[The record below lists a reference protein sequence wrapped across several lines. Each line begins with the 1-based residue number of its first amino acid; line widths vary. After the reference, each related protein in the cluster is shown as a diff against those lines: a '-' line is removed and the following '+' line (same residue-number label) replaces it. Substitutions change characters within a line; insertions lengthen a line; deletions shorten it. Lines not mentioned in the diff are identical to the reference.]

1 MTHLSANPPTDSVS
15 VRRYLCDA
23 LRIDLV
29 GPRPGDAALQH
40 ERLPQA
46 PSRWYLT
53 GFLAPGDAPE
63 EQLAQDSE
71 EALDEPAEPLHG
83 SDDAST
89 PDRGSHKRLFLPS
102 SMGLSMLVDEKTNRL
117 DVAVSWGDYAPE
129 IADTP
134 EVTDT
139 SDSAGGARN
148 APAESAAPAARE
160 DGGSPDATA
169 APDVAGGAREAPAES
184 GASAAA
190 REGDGSP
197 EDENPPEGENPSE
210 GGRRARRF
218 APWVRRPGSGAVAI
232 DLDGVAHGRPTRFEL
247 PGSGGLAVVCLV
259 RPTRVQT
266 LGGAR
271 AARAVSLFTV
281 NRRPPAPDGD
291 GQDAAFAFQVEMNVE
306 ADRPLIPR
314 ENLNGLDSG
323 DWDERLADLHYRD
336 VAEYAVGH
344 NVSTRADL
352 TGDECRRVRTEW
364 MPRAGVPRVD
374 PSVIGA
380 VEFDMET
387 LGDLDGAP
395 TAKVCLE
402 PLVEQYRDWI
412 AAQRQVATAFIGR
425 RREVA
430 EELVRRADR
439 VADRIQAGIDLLSEP
454 DVLEAFRIANRAM
467 AAAARRRR
475 AQEEGKGPR
484 DVPAPAWHPFQLAY
498 ILMNLRGI
506 AEPTHPERDVV
517 DLLFFPTGGGKTEA
531 YLGLSAFTLVLR
543 RLRHPGPDSRGLSV
557 LMRYTLRLLTLDQLG
572 RAAALICALELE
584 REQAP
589 ERLGEWP
596 FEIALWVGRAAT
608 PNYMGRKG
616 EAGDKSARVKTLRY
630 ARDSLR
636 EPPLPLEQCPWCGT
650 PFKRQSFRLH
660 PDTNEPSDLLVHCVN
675 RRCDF
680 TGKRHLPIVAVDEPI
695 YRRLPAFM
703 IATADKFAALP
714 WSGETARFFH
724 GGDPDHPRPPDL
736 IIQDELHLISGP
748 LGTMAGLYE
757 TAIDRLCTRRT
768 GDGTVRPKV
777 IASTATVRLAQ
788 KQIQALFNRREVD
801 CFPAPGPDRRNSFFA
816 RQVSESAEDE
826 RLYLGVAAQ
835 GRGPKV
841 VFLRSMITLM
851 AAAQA
856 AWEAAGGAGAK
867 TGAKAGAVAR
877 AGAKTGAA
885 PNPAD
890 PYMTAV
896 AYFNALRELG
906 SARRIVEDEI
916 GARLLSCSERKRLDE
931 ATGLF
936 ADRQI
941 AFEPVELTSRVGTAD
956 VADAKRRL
964 ALDFTEDQRVDVAL
978 ATNMISV
985 GLDITRLG
993 LMLVSGQP
1001 KTTSEYI
1008 QATSRVGRDP
1018 ARPGLVV
1025 TLLNVHK
1032 PRDRSHYER
1041 FPAFHESFYRNVEAT
1056 SVTPFSS
1063 RALDRGLPAVTVALA
1078 RLGIDGLTP
1087 TPAAR
1092 DVETHRAETDAIA
1105 GAVGERAQR
1114 HADGLPAD
1122 AGRAVQR
1129 RVQSLLD
1136 DWAALAREAGE
1147 VGVTFGYA
1155 RGRNESV
1162 STPLLREMID
1172 PDRDTLDDRQLRFR
1186 APRSLRDVEPGVLLG
1201 IKTPEGRDIDP

>member
-1 MTHLSANPPTDSVS
+1 MTSAPLNAPCDSVS

-23 LRIDLV
+23 LRIDLI
-29 GPRPGDAALQH
+29 GPRPEDGALQH

-53 GFLAPGDAPE
+53 GFLVPSDAPV
-63 EQLAQDSE
+63 EQRAQDNE
-71 EALDEPAEPLHG
+71 EALDEPAELVHG
-83 SDDAST
+83 SDDAVT
-89 PDRGSHKRLFLPS
+89 PDRGSQKRLFLPS
-102 SMGLSMLVDEKTNRL
+102 SMGLSILVDQETKRL
-117 DVAVSWGDYAPE
+117 EIAVSWGDYAP
-129 IADTP
+129 
-134 EVTDT
+134 
-139 SDSAGGARN
+139 
-148 APAESAAPAARE
+148 
-160 DGGSPDATA
+160 DGGERDLPVRRGAATG
-169 APDVAGGAREAPAES
+169 AGEGEEVSVS
-184 GASAAA
+184 GAS
-190 REGDGSP
+190 RSH
-197 EDENPPEGENPSE
+197 
-210 GGRRARRF
+210 RF
-218 APWVRRPGSGAVAI
+218 TPWVRRPGAGTVIIDLEAVAN
-232 DLDGVAHGRPTRFEL
+232 GQPTRFEL
-247 PGSGGLAVVCLV
+247 PDSRGLAIVCLV

-266 LGGAR
+266 LGGFR
-271 AARAVSLFTV
+271 EARAVSLFTV
-281 NRRPPAPDGD
+281 NGRTPARREDE
-291 GQDAAFAFQVEMNVE
+291 QDVAFAFQVEMRVD

-314 ENLNGLDSG
+314 MNLNGLDSV

-344 NVSTRADL
+344 NVSTRADVGG
-352 TGDECRRVRTEW
+352 TGCCRVHTEW
-364 MPRAGVPRVD
+364 MPQAGVPRVD
-374 PSVIGA
+374 PSVIDD
-380 VEFDMET
+380 VEFGMEE
-387 LGDLDGAP
+387 LGDVDDA
-395 TAKVCLE
+395 TVVRARLE

-412 AAQRQVATAFIGR
+412 HQQGESASTFSER

-430 EELVRRADR
+430 DELVRRASR
-439 VADRIQAGIDLLSEP
+439 AADRIQAGIDLLAEP
-454 DVLEAFRIANRAM
+454 DVLDAFRVANRAM

-475 AQEEGKGPR
+475 ALEEGRPPHA
-484 DVPAPAWHPFQLAY
+484 VAPPAWRPFQLAY

-543 RLRHPGPDSRGLSV
+543 RLRRPGPAGRGLSV

-572 RAAALICALELE
+572 RASAVICALELE
-584 REQAP
+584 RERAP
-589 ERLGEWP
+589 QRLGDCP

-616 EAGDKSARVKTLRY
+616 ETSDKSARMKTLRY
-630 ARDSLR
+630 ARDSSR
-636 EPPLPLEQCPWCGT
+636 EPPLPLDQCPWCGT
-650 PFKRQSFRLH
+650 PFRKQSYRLH
-660 PDTNEPSDLLVHCVN
+660 PNTNEPTDLLVRCVN

-680 TGKRHLPIVAVDEPI
+680 SRTRHLPIVAVDEPI

-714 WSGETARFFH
+714 WTGETARFFH
-724 GGDPDHPRPPDL
+724 GGDPLHPRPPDL

-757 TAIDRLCTRRT
+757 TAIDRLCVHHV
-768 GDGTVRPKV
+768 GDEAVRPKV

-788 KQIQALFNRREVD
+788 RQIQALFNRRQVAV
-801 CFPAPGPDRRNSFFA
+801 FPAPGLDRRNSFFSE
-816 RQVSESAEDE
+816 QVSESPADE
-826 RLYLGVAAQ
+826 RRYIGVAAQ
-835 GRGPKV
+835 GRGPRV

-856 AWEAAGGAGAK
+856 AWDVAAESDAD
-867 TGAKAGAVAR
+867 
-877 AGAKTGAA
+877 

-916 GARLLSCSERKRLDE
+916 GARLLSYAERKRVGE
-931 ATGLF
+931 PEGLF

-956 VADAKRRL
+956 VAEAKRRL
-964 ALDFTEDQRVDVAL
+964 ALSFAEEQSVDVAL

-993 LMLVSGQP
+993 LMFVAGQP

-1018 ARPGLVV
+1018 DRPGLVV
-1025 TLLNVHK
+1025 TLLNIHK

-1041 FPAFHESFYRNVEAT
+1041 FPTFHESFYRSVEAT

-1063 RALDRGLPAVTVALA
+1063 RAMDRGLPAVTVALA
-1078 RLGIDGLTP
+1078 RLGIPQLTP
-1087 TPAAR
+1087 TLAAR
-1092 DVETHRAETDAIA
+1092 HVEVHHGATEAIA
-1105 GAVGERAQR
+1105 RAVGDRASE
-1114 HADGLPAD
+1114 HADGLPA
-1122 AGRAVQR
+1122 GVRPRVQS
-1129 RVQSLLD
+1129 RVQSLID
-1136 DWAALAREAGE
+1136 DWAALAHEAGQ
-1147 VGVTFGYA
+1147 VGGA
-1155 RGRNESV
+1155 HS
-1162 STPLLREMID
+1162 
-1172 PDRDTLDDRQLRFR
+1172 RF
-1186 APRSLRDVEPGVLLG
+1186 PGAVQCVGKDGL
-1201 IKTPEGRDIDP
+1201 

>member
-71 EALDEPAEPLHG
+71 EALDDPAEPLHG

-314 ENLNGLDSG
+314 VNLNGLDSG

-364 MPRAGVPRVD
+364 MPRAGVPRVE

-380 VEFDMET
+380 VEFSMET
-387 LGDLDGAP
+387 LGELDGAP
-395 TAKVCLE
+395 AAKVGLE

-475 AQEEGKGPR
+475 AQEEGKRPR
-484 DVPAPAWHPFQLAY
+484 DVPAPAWRPFQLAY

-680 TGKRHLPIVAVDEPI
+680 AGKRHLPIVAVDEPI

-867 TGAKAGAVAR
+867 TGAVAR

-941 AFEPVELTSRVGTAD
+941 AFEPVELTSRVGTAE
-956 VADAKRRL
+956 VADAKRKL

-1092 DVETHRAETDAIA
+1092 DVETHRAETDTIA

>member
-1 MTHLSANPPTDSVS
+1 MTHLSATPPTDSGS

-63 EQLAQDSE
+63 EQLAQDDE

-83 SDDAST
+83 GDDAGT

-102 SMGLSMLVDEKTNRL
+102 SMGLSLLVDEETQRL

-129 IADTP
+129 IVDAPEIADTP
-134 EVTDT
+134 GV
-139 SDSAGGARN
+139 SDA
-148 APAESAAPAARE
+148 
-160 DGGSPDATA
+160 PDATA
-169 APDVAGGAREAPAES
+169 AANIAGGAQDPPDKPVAP
-184 GASAAA
+184 AA
-190 REGDGSP
+190 REGDGPP
-197 EDENPPEGENPSE
+197 EDGNLPEGESPSE
-210 GGRRARRF
+210 DSRRTRRF
-218 APWVRRPGSGAVAI
+218 APWMRRPGAGAVAI
-232 DLDGVAHGRPTRFEL
+232 DLHAAGRPTRFDL

-259 RPTRVQT
+259 GPTRVQA
-266 LGGAR
+266 LDGSR

-314 ENLNGLDSG
+314 VNLNGLHSA
-323 DWDERLADLHYRD
+323 DWDERLADLHYRA

-352 TGDECRRVRTEW
+352 DGDECRRVRTEW
-364 MPRAGVPRVD
+364 MPQAGVPRVE
-374 PSVIGA
+374 PSAIGA
-380 VEFDMET
+380 VEFDMEA
-387 LGDLDGAP
+387 LGGLDGASA
-395 TAKVCLE
+395 AKTCLE

-412 AAQRQVATAFIGR
+412 TVQRQDAAAFTGR

-430 EELVRRADR
+430 EELVRRAGR
-439 VADRIQAGIDLLSEP
+439 VADRIRAGIALLCEP

-475 AQEEGKGPR
+475 ALEEGRRPHE
-484 DVPAPAWHPFQLAY
+484 VAAPAWRPFQLAY

-506 AEPTHPERDVV
+506 AEPTHPERDIV

-531 YLGLSAFTLVLR
+531 YLGLAAFTLVLR
-543 RLRHPGPDSRGLSV
+543 RLRHPGPAGSGPAGHRPHDREPHGRGPCGPGLSV

-572 RAAALICALELE
+572 RAAALVCALELE

-608 PNYMGRKG
+608 PNYMGRQS
-616 EAGDKSARVKTLRY
+616 EAGGTSARVKTLRY
-630 ARDSLR
+630 ARDSSR

-650 PFKRQSFRLH
+650 PFRKQSFRLH
-660 PDTNEPSDLLVHCVN
+660 PNTNEPTDLFVHCVD

-680 TGKRHLPIVAVDEPI
+680 SRKRPLPIVAVDEPI

-714 WSGETARFFH
+714 WTGETARFFH

-757 TAIDRLCTRRT
+757 TAIDRLCTRRI
-768 GDGTVRPKV
+768 GGGTVRPKV

-801 CFPAPGPDRRNSFFA
+801 VFPAPGLDRRDSFFA

-856 AWEAAGGAGAK
+856 AWEAAGGPGS
-867 TGAKAGAVAR
+867 GPGPQSGPGPGPR
-877 AGAKTGAA
+877 
-885 PNPAD
+885 PD
-890 PYMTAV
+890 PR
-896 AYFNALRELG
+896 LEPELG
-906 SARRIVEDEI
+906 PWPGPRTDP
-916 GARLLSCSERKRLDE
+916 
-931 ATGLF
+931 
-936 ADRQI
+936 
-941 AFEPVELTSRVGTAD
+941 EP
-956 VADAKRRL
+956 
-964 ALDFTEDQRVDVAL
+964 
-978 ATNMISV
+978 
-985 GLDITRLG
+985 
-993 LMLVSGQP
+993 
-1001 KTTSEYI
+1001 
-1008 QATSRVGRDP
+1008 
-1018 ARPGLVV
+1018 
-1025 TLLNVHK
+1025 
-1032 PRDRSHYER
+1032 
-1041 FPAFHESFYRNVEAT
+1041 
-1056 SVTPFSS
+1056 
-1063 RALDRGLPAVTVALA
+1063 
-1078 RLGIDGLTP
+1078 
-1087 TPAAR
+1087 
-1092 DVETHRAETDAIA
+1092 
-1105 GAVGERAQR
+1105 
-1114 HADGLPAD
+1114 
-1122 AGRAVQR
+1122 
-1129 RVQSLLD
+1129 
-1136 DWAALAREAGE
+1136 
-1147 VGVTFGYA
+1147 
-1155 RGRNESV
+1155 
-1162 STPLLREMID
+1162 
-1172 PDRDTLDDRQLRFR
+1172 
-1186 APRSLRDVEPGVLLG
+1186 
-1201 IKTPEGRDIDP
+1201 

>member
-1 MTHLSANPPTDSVS
+1 MAHLAADPPSDSVS
-15 VRRYLCDA
+15 VRRGLCDA

-29 GPRPGDAALQH
+29 GPRPEDAALQR

-53 GFLAPGDAPE
+53 GFLVPSDAPE
-63 EQLAQDSE
+63 EQRAQDSE
-71 EALDEPAEPLHG
+71 EELDEPAEPVHG
-83 SDDAST
+83 GDDSGT
-89 PDRGSHKRLFLPS
+89 PDRGGHKRRFLPS
-102 SMGLSMLVDEKTNRL
+102 SMGFSILADAETRRL
-117 DVAVSWGDYAPE
+117 EVAVSWGDYAPD
-129 IADTP
+129 AGARDTP
-134 EVTDT
+134 
-139 SDSAGGARN
+139 
-148 APAESAAPAARE
+148 
-160 DGGSPDATA
+160 PDERA
-169 APDVAGGAREAPAES
+169 APDAVR
-184 GASAAA
+184 
-190 REGDGSP
+190 
-197 EDENPPEGENPSE
+197 EDEGPGS
-210 GGRRARRF
+210 GRRTRRLV
-218 APWVRRPGSGAVAI
+218 PWVRRPGAGAVAV
-232 DLDGVAHGRPTRFEL
+232 DLDAVPSGRPTPFRL
-247 PGSGGLAVVCLV
+247 PGGGGLAVVCLV
-259 RPTRVQT
+259 RPTRVRT
-266 LGGAR
+266 LEGFRDAR
-271 AARAVSLFTV
+271 AISLFTV
-281 NRRPPAPDGD
+281 NRRPPAPADD
-291 GQDAAFAFQVEMNVE
+291 EQDVAFAFQVEMRVE

-314 ENLNGLDSG
+314 GNLNGLDSP

-344 NVSTRADL
+344 NVSTRVDAA
-352 TGDECRRVRTEW
+352 GGACRRVRTEW
-364 MPRAGVPRVD
+364 MPHAGVPRVEPAPID
-374 PSVIGA
+374 A
-380 VEFDMET
+380 VEFGMEA
-387 LGDLDGAP
+387 LGGLDGAP
-395 TAKVCLE
+395 AAKACLE
-402 PLVEQYRDWI
+402 PLVEQYRGWVAGQRRD
-412 AAQRQVATAFIGR
+412 AAAFAGR

-430 EELVRRADR
+430 DELVRRADAA
-439 VADRIQAGIDLLSEP
+439 ADRIRAGIDLLAEP
-454 DVLEAFRIANRAM
+454 DVLDAFRVANRAL

-475 AQEEGKGPR
+475 ALEERKRPG
-484 DVPAPAWHPFQLAY
+484 DVAAPAWRPFQLAY
-498 ILMNLRGI
+498 VLMNLRGI
-506 AEPTHPERDVV
+506 AAPTHPERDVV

-543 RLRHPGPDSRGLSV
+543 RLRHPGPASRGLSV

-584 REQAP
+584 RGRAP

-608 PNYMGRKG
+608 PNRMGRKG
-616 EAGDKSARVKTLRY
+616 DRSDRSARVKTLRY
-630 ARDSLR
+630 ARDSSR

-650 PFKRQSFRLH
+650 RFGKRSFRLH
-660 PDTNEPSDLLVHCVN
+660 PDTSAPTDLFVHCAS
-675 RRCDF
+675 RRCEF
-680 TGKRHLPIVAVDEPI
+680 SRKRLPIVAVDEPI

-714 WSGETARFFH
+714 WTGETARFFH
-724 GGDPDHPRPPDL
+724 GGDPRDPRPPDL

-757 TAIDRLCTRRT
+757 TAIDRLCARRI
-768 GDGTVRPKV
+768 GGETVRPKV

-788 KQIQALFNRREVD
+788 KQIRALFDRRQVAV
-801 CFPAPGPDRRNSFFA
+801 FPAPGLDRRNSFFA
-816 RQVSESAEDE
+816 REASESPADV
-826 RLYLGVAAQ
+826 RLYVGVAAQ
-835 GRGPKV
+835 GRGPRV

-856 AWEAAGGAGAK
+856 GWDAAGPGG
-867 TGAKAGAVAR
+867 GS
-877 AGAKTGAA
+877 
-885 PNPAD
+885 NPAD

-916 GARLLSCSERKRLDE
+916 GARLSSYAERKRPGE
-931 ATGLF
+931 TAGLF
-936 ADRQI
+936 ADRRI

-964 ALDFTEDQRVDVAL
+964 ALDFHRKQRVDVAL

-985 GLDITRLG
+985 GLDVTRLG
-993 LMLVSGQP
+993 LMLVAGQP
-1001 KTTSEYI
+1001 KTASEYI

-1063 RALDRGLPAVTVALA
+1063 RALDRGLPAVFVALA
-1078 RLGIDGLTP
+1078 RLGIPGLTP
-1087 TPAAR
+1087 NPAAR
-1092 DVETHRAETDAIA
+1092 NVEAHHVAADAIA
-1105 GAVGERAQR
+1105 RTVGERAQR
-1114 HADGLPAD
+1114 HADGLPDD
-1122 AGRAVQR
+1122 ALQTVRDRAR
-1129 RVQSLLD
+1129 SLFD
-1136 DWAALAREAGE
+1136 DWAALAHEAGQ

-1155 RGRNESV
+1155 RGLGEQV

-1172 PDRDTLDDRQLRFR
+1172 PDRETLSERQLRFR

-1201 IKTPEGRDIDP
+1201 IKTPEGKDVGT